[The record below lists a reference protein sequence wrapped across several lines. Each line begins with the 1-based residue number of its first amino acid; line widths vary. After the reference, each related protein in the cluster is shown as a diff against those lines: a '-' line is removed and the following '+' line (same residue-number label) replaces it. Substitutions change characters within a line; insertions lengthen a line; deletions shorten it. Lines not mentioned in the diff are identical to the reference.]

1 MFTSLFPKPSNTA
14 HCSAFLKLLPRA
26 LPFLPHPHLTTTPAQ
41 QTPQALW
48 AALDGN
54 DPSQPPNFNYLS
66 VQGSTLSCLLHLC
79 QCLLSCSLDL
89 ECCGQ
94 SAMQIQPSP
103 AGPVH
108 PFYCWRHGQHL
119 PKAATSLHSPSPLGS
134 EMKFSLCLYRSHSQP
149 LTSSYTKT
157 NT

>member
-26 LPFLPHPHLTTTPAQ
+26 LPLSPSWPFLPHPPLTTTPAQ

-54 DPSQPPNFNYLS
+54 NPSQPPNFNCLS

-79 QCLLSCSLDL
+79 QCLLPCSLDL
-89 ECCGQ
+89 NVVGSEQCKSHLLQ
-94 SAMQIQPSP
+94 LVLRILSA
-103 AGPVH
+103 AGGMVSN
-108 PFYCWRHGQHL
+108 FLRQHL
-119 PKAATSLHSPSPLGS
+119 LSIPHHP
-134 EMKFSLCLYRSHSQP
+134 
-149 LTSSYTKT
+149 
-157 NT
+157 